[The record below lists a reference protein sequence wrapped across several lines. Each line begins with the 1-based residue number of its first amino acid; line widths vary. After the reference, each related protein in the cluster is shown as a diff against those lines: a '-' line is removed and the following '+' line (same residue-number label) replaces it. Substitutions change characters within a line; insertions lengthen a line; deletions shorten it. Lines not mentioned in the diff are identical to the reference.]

1 MNINWDKKYNTIAV
15 YTFVVI
21 ALSIMFYNVFSNI
34 NIYTG
39 KFNEVI
45 DVFQPFIIGFIIA
58 YLLNFIVKF
67 YENKVFKLKGLNKI
81 KKSAKRKLG
90 ILFSYIT
97 AGLLLYLFM
106 QFIMPQLF
114 ESIKGLIE
122 DIPKYI
128 SQLTVTV
135 EEHLKQMNIN
145 EGYIDIVYE
154 KFIEITNW
162 MLELLQKF
170 LPILGGTVISV
181 ASSIWN
187 IILGIIISIY
197 LLIDKEKFFALSK
210 KLINSLFDKKKAN
223 TILLLTQRVNFTFSK
238 YIGGMILDSIIIGI
252 FISIILSI
260 LKFPYALLIGTIVG
274 CTNVIPF
281 FGPFIGAIPSAI
293 ILLFV
298 SPIQALWFLVIILIT
313 QQIDGNIIAPK
324 ILGDTIGISPFW
336 VLFAILV
343 AGELFGLV
351 GAVIGVPMFAV
362 IYSIIKELVE
372 SRLKDKGFP
381 SETENYLDL

>member
-21 ALSIMFYNVFSNI
+21 ALSIMFYNVFLNI

-210 KLINSLFDKKKAN
+210 KLINSLLDKKKAN

>member
-1 MNINWDKKYNTIAV
+1 M
-15 YTFVVI
+15 
-21 ALSIMFYNVFSNI
+21 
-34 NIYTG
+34 
-39 KFNEVI
+39 
-45 DVFQPFIIGFIIA
+45 
-58 YLLNFIVKF
+58 
-67 YENKVFKLKGLNKI
+67 
-81 KKSAKRKLG
+81 
-90 ILFSYIT
+90 
-97 AGLLLYLFM
+97 
-106 QFIMPQLF
+106 
-114 ESIKGLIE
+114 
-122 DIPKYI
+122 
-128 SQLTVTV
+128 
-135 EEHLKQMNIN
+135 
-145 EGYIDIVYE
+145 
-154 KFIEITNW
+154 
-162 MLELLQKF
+162 
-170 LPILGGTVISV
+170 
-181 ASSIWN
+181 
-187 IILGIIISIY
+187 
-197 LLIDKEKFFALSK
+197 
-210 KLINSLFDKKKAN
+210 DKKKAN

>member
-1 MNINWDKKYNTIAV
+1 M
-15 YTFVVI
+15 
-21 ALSIMFYNVFSNI
+21 
-34 NIYTG
+34 
-39 KFNEVI
+39 
-45 DVFQPFIIGFIIA
+45 
-58 YLLNFIVKF
+58 
-67 YENKVFKLKGLNKI
+67 
-81 KKSAKRKLG
+81 
-90 ILFSYIT
+90 
-97 AGLLLYLFM
+97 
-106 QFIMPQLF
+106 
-114 ESIKGLIE
+114 
-122 DIPKYI
+122 
-128 SQLTVTV
+128 
-135 EEHLKQMNIN
+135 
-145 EGYIDIVYE
+145 
-154 KFIEITNW
+154 
-162 MLELLQKF
+162 
-170 LPILGGTVISV
+170 
-181 ASSIWN
+181 
-187 IILGIIISIY
+187 
-197 LLIDKEKFFALSK
+197 
-210 KLINSLFDKKKAN
+210 
-223 TILLLTQRVNFTFSK
+223 
-238 YIGGMILDSIIIGI
+238 
-252 FISIILSI
+252 SI